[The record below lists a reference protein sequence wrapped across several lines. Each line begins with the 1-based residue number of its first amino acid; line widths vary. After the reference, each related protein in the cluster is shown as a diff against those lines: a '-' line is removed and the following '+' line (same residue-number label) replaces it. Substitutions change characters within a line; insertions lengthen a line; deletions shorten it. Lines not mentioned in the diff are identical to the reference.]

1 MLRSFKRKK
10 LFKND
15 LSDAEGQAFFIR
27 EDVSQHCFFETE
39 SLTVLYE
46 TVASEH
52 SSTEIVLPVL
62 IGKG

>member
-15 LSDAEGQAFFIR
+15 LSDAEGQAFLSEKMYPSI
-27 EDVSQHCFFETE
+27 VFFETE
-39 SLTVLYE
+39 SLTFLYE

-52 SSTEIVLPVL
+52 SSTEIVVPVL
-62 IGKG
+62 IDKG

>member
-15 LSDAEGQAFFIR
+15 LSDAEGQAFIR